1 MAEREA
7 ELDEVYGWFREQV
20 ASSFGFLVD
29 EFGCGAKTQDEG
41 GDGIFT
47 RFSNRT
53 TAVEVSYDPTDD
65 VVEVFIIK
73 LVNGSTPA
81 YLDSWQ
87 WNWVPLSRY
96 LVQIGRSGPRG
107 RTRFRGAIGGRCKRH
122 CSGRRRHCDS
132 TPRRPSAGTS
142 LSSTRRRLR
151 NFART
156 SSTRCVRP
164 PTQAWAKTSYARPG
178 VSRFNWGVDSAPPWQ
193 AGSPRVTP
201 GGRRA

>member
-1 MAEREA
+1 MAEHDA

-20 ASSFGFLVD
+20 ANSFGFLVN

-41 GDGIFT
+41 GHGIFT

-53 TAVEVSYDPTDD
+53 TAVEVSYEPTDD

-73 LVNGSTPA
+73 LVNCSTPA
-81 YLDSWQ
+81 IST
-87 WNWVPLSRY
+87 PGSGTGCRSRATSS
-96 LVQIGRSGPRG
+96 RSEEVGPRC
-107 RTRFRGAIGGRCKRH
+107 RTRFGGAIGGRCKRH
-122 CSGRRRHCDS
+122 CSGRRRRCDS

-151 NFART
+151 NFSRT

-164 PTQAWAKTSYARPG
+164 PTQGWRRRATPG
-178 VSRFNWGVDSAPPWQ
+178 PEFPVQLGVDSAPPCQ
-193 AGSPRVTP
+193 PGSPRVTP
-201 GGRRA
+201 GGLRA

>member
-53 TAVEVSYDPTDD
+53 TAVEVSYEPTDD

-96 LVQIGRSGPRG
+96 LVQIGRSGTEEPNRVPWGDRRALQTALQRQARALRQHAEAPLRG
-107 RTRFRGAIGGRCKRH
+107 DFSVFDEAKAPQLREDQLYEMRAPADTGMGEDELRQARSFPVQLGAW
-122 CSGRRRHCDS
+122 
-132 TPRRPSAGTS
+132 TA
-142 LSSTRRRLR
+142 RRLGR
-151 NFART
+151 L
-156 SSTRCVRP
+156 VR
-164 PTQAWAKTSYARPG
+164 RE
-178 VSRFNWGVDSAPPWQ
+178 
-193 AGSPRVTP
+193 
-201 GGRRA
+201 